1 MLAGR
6 GKGMDK
12 EALKRFAGDPRFIPG
27 IYNYCDRW
35 CERCAMT
42 SRCLNYTMG
51 EEDFADP
58 ETQDIQNQVFWD
70 KLSESFRL
78 TLEMIRDTAEE
89 MGIDLD
95 DMDQESYR
103 EEEELKDEMAE
114 SHECCRRGKAY
125 ATMVDD
131 WFKDASELFGERGE
145 GAESEIGPEARSLE
159 DALQVVRWYQHQ
171 IYVKLMR
178 AVRGQMDERFEE
190 MDEFAKDSDGS
201 AKVALIGM
209 DRSLGA
215 WGEIRR
221 QLPTG
226 KRQIL
231 EMLKELVALRKKTE
245 KAFPEARSFLR
256 PGFDKIELNG

>member
-1 MLAGR
+1 
-6 GKGMDK
+6 MDK
-12 EALKRFAGDPRFIPG
+12 EELKRLAGDPRFIPG

-51 EEDFADP
+51 EEEFAGP
-58 ETQDIQNQVFWD
+58 ESLDLENKAFWD

-78 TLEMIRDTAEE
+78 TLDMIRDTAEE

-95 DMDQESYR
+95 DIDP
-103 EEEELKDEMAE
+103 EECGEEKQLKDEIAE
-114 SHECCRRGKAY
+114 SHECCRHAKAY
-125 ATMVDD
+125 AEMADD
-131 WFKDASELFGERGE
+131 WFHETRDMFGETQGGGE
-145 GAESEIGPEARSLE
+145 NETEPEERSLG

-178 AVRGQMDERFEE
+178 AVRGQMDDRFEDL
-190 MDEFAKDSDGS
+190 DEFPKDSDGS

-209 DRSLGA
+209 DRSIGA

-226 KRQIL
+226 KKEIL
-231 EMLKELVALRKKTE
+231 EMLKQLVALRKKTE
-245 KAFPEARSFLR
+245 KAFSEARAFIR